1 MLIDCRELAVNRR
14 LSFRVV
20 AVEACDHLVS
30 RLLSLEVW
38 VVAIAEYELTT
49 GSRMRADAPT
59 TGFVAVVPLHQ
70 LIDPGAD
77 HADDAE
83 LG

>member
-1 MLIDCRELAVNRR
+1 
-14 LSFRVV
+14 
-20 AVEACDHLVS
+20 
-30 RLLSLEVW
+30 LEVW
-38 VVAIAEYELTT
+38 VVAIAEEELAT
-49 GSRMRADAPT
+49 GSGMGADAPT
-59 TGFVAVVPLHQ
+59 AGLVAVVPLHE

>member
-1 MLIDCRELAVNRR
+1 
-14 LSFRVV
+14 
-20 AVEACDHLVS
+20 
-30 RLLSLEVW
+30 LEVR
-38 VVAIAEYELTT
+38 VVAIAKMELATC
-49 GSRMRADAPT
+49 GRMRADAPT
-59 TGFVAVVPLHQ
+59 AGFVAVVPLDQ

>member
-1 MLIDCRELAVNRR
+1 VLL
-14 LSFRVV
+14 
-20 AVEACDHLVS
+20 VEPCDHLVS
-30 RLLSLEVW
+30 RLLSFEVW
-38 VVAIAEYELTT
+38 VVAIAEQELAT
-49 GSRMRADAPT
+49 GGTMRADAPT
-59 TGFVAVVPLHQ
+59 AGFVAVVPLHQ